1 MDNKLARFSEL
12 EYTWRLNKLLTQA
25 EQAEREELITD
36 IGTALSLHDMFKS
49 SRFGIYNNDFVND
62 LKAKEKQLE
71 RLQKPKNDPCSKIG
85 CGKEGTTFYQ
95 PEGSSMAV
103 IKYWVCEEHANG

>member
-1 MDNKLARFSEL
+1 MDKKLERFSEL
-12 EYTWRLNKLLTQA
+12 EYIWRLNKLLTQA

-62 LKAKEKQLE
+62 LRVKEQKLE
-71 RLQKPKNDPCSKIG
+71 KLQKPQNHYCSLIG
-85 CGKEGTTFYQ
+85 CGKEGTTWYR
-95 PEGSSMAV
+95 PEGPSTAV
-103 IKYWVCEEHANG
+103 IKYWVCEEHRNG